1 MYLVMY
7 DISGIQKFIFATGK
21 LKEQMGGSNIIHKI
35 MYECLPKVLGRE
47 VKEYDAW
54 KDKDYR
60 SDKFEHKIKG
70 NVVYIG
76 GGNAMALFK
85 DAETMEKTNRDM
97 QKEVYKLTAG
107 NIRLCYA
114 AVEIESLD
122 IKGEG
127 YGKVYEELMS
137 KMAIFKREHTAVST
151 VRGFSINAQDV
162 NTFEPIIVNY
172 DFKNKKE
179 LACAASI
186 FQKKQHKYR
195 NMVKLEKY
203 NFADQFDEYFK
214 SDDKKSFLAII
225 HIDGNSMGKK
235 IQGFIK
241 SIDDRPE
248 NTIRESLKH
257 MKLLSMEIDS
267 IYENAL
273 IETLDQVYEYEI
285 NNTMD
290 KDPLPFRVVIRD
302 GDDLTIV
309 MDAGRAFKF
318 VDVYM
323 QKLGEEVEKN
333 KELYPEICGSR
344 INVSA
349 GAGLTFVHNKFPF
362 DMAYDYAEQL
372 CKSAKTELREL
383 SEKGSIHE
391 DTSCMDFQII
401 RSGMTSE
408 IAKYRKEKYTFSHNE
423 EEYKLNA
430 RPYFFTEDASI
441 LQHRYNDFKEIV
453 NKILSG
459 DIARNKLK
467 ELRNSYSLGMDEA
480 KNCYRRI
487 LSRNK
492 EGISGDK
499 SKEVFSADNIAI
511 YFDALDVIDL
521 MEENNA

>member
-1 MYLVMY
+1 M
-7 DISGIQKFIFATGK
+7 
-21 LKEQMGGSNIIHKI
+21 NILNPMI
-35 MYECLPKVLGRE
+35 
-47 VKEYDAW
+47 
-54 KDKDYR
+54 
-60 SDKFEHKIKG
+60 
-70 NVVYIG
+70 
-76 GGNAMALFK
+76 
-85 DAETMEKTNRDM
+85 
-97 QKEVYKLTAG
+97 
-107 NIRLCYA
+107 
-114 AVEIESLD
+114 
-122 IKGEG
+122 
-127 YGKVYEELMS
+127 
-137 KMAIFKREHTAVST
+137 
-151 VRGFSINAQDV
+151 
-162 NTFEPIIVNY
+162 
-172 DFKNKKE
+172 
-179 LACAASI
+179 
-186 FQKKQHKYR
+186 
-195 NMVKLEKY
+195 
-203 NFADQFDEYFK
+203 
-214 SDDKKSFLAII
+214 KKSFLAII

-235 IQGFIK
+235 IQSFIK
-241 SIDDRPE
+241 SIDDKPG

-290 KDPLPFRVVIRD
+290 EKPLPFRVIIRD

-309 MDAGRAFKF
+309 MDAGRTFKF

-333 KELYPEICGSR
+333 KELYPEIDGSK
-344 INVSA
+344 IKVSA
-349 GAGLTFVHNKFPF
+349 GAGVTFVHNKFPF

-372 CKSAKTELREL
+372 CKSAKTGLREL
-383 SEKGSIHE
+383 SEKGSIPE

-408 IAKYRKEKYTFSHNE
+408 IAKYRKEKYTFSYE
-423 EEYKLNA
+423 EKEYKLNA
-430 RPYFFTEDASI
+430 RPYFFTDSRSI
-441 LQHRYNDFKEIV
+441 IQHRYNDFKEII

-467 ELRNSYSLGMDEA
+467 ELRNSYSLGMDET

-499 SKEVFSADNIAI
+499 SKEVFSTDNVAI